1 MELHDPHLFILLAP
15 ELAGHSVTQFKGLLT
30 LLSSCFQ
37 PSGWEGHMERGGGA
51 SGTLSQKRLLRN
63 STFFQGTTDVSAGTG
78 TS

>member
-30 LLSSCFQ
+30 LLSSCYQ

-51 SGTLSQKRLLRN
+51 SGILSQKRLLRN